1 MRKVGW
7 LSPKGWMSRDLKN
20 GTIIITID
28 HCNWRR
34 DMGKGLLAADQ
45 ILLVLIIGGIAFVSG
60 LSKDILWSG
69 LKKLFVS
76 GTENKPSAKLIS
88 PKNIEDCKDCL
99 CLDRIKK
106 CEICSVSMK
115 KDSVGFNKDIEH
127 MKKRLD
133 RNDQEVEETRL
144 AIHSIDNSLARLV
157 TIVEE
162 RTKQG
167 GLSATQGGT

>member
-1 MRKVGW
+1 
-7 LSPKGWMSRDLKN
+7 
-20 GTIIITID
+20 
-28 HCNWRR
+28 
-34 DMGKGLLAADQ
+34 MGKGLLAADQ

-60 LSKDILWSG
+60 LSKNIIWSG
-69 LKKLFVS
+69 LKKLFAS

>member
-1 MRKVGW
+1 
-7 LSPKGWMSRDLKN
+7 
-20 GTIIITID
+20 
-28 HCNWRR
+28 
-34 DMGKGLLAADQ
+34 MGKGLLAADQ

-76 GTENKPSAKLIS
+76 GTKNKPSAKLIS

-133 RNDQEVEETRL
+133 RNDHEAEETRS

-157 TIVEE
+157 AIVEE

-167 GLSATQGGT
+167 GFSPTQGGT

>member
-1 MRKVGW
+1 
-7 LSPKGWMSRDLKN
+7 
-20 GTIIITID
+20 
-28 HCNWRR
+28 
-34 DMGKGLLAADQ
+34 MGKGLLAADQ

-88 PKNIEDCKDCL
+88 PKNIEDCKDCKDCL

-133 RNDQEVEETRL
+133 RNDHEAEETRL
-144 AIHSIDNSLARLV
+144 AIHSIDNSLASLV

>member
-1 MRKVGW
+1 
-7 LSPKGWMSRDLKN
+7 
-20 GTIIITID
+20 
-28 HCNWRR
+28 
-34 DMGKGLLAADQ
+34 MGKDLLAADQ

-88 PKNIEDCKDCL
+88 PKNIEDCKDCKDCL

-106 CEICSVSMK
+106 CEICSV
-115 KDSVGFNKDIEH
+115 GFNKDVEH
-127 MKKRLD
+127 IKERLD
-133 RNDQEVEETRL
+133 RNEHEFEETRL
-144 AIHSIDNSLARLV
+144 AIHSIENSLARLV